1 LVTFILYKI
10 TEFAEKTMELF
21 LVVFGALFSIMNP
34 LGTVPVFVGLTEEL
48 SKKERSVTAFWTAID
63 VLVILI
69 LSFFAGQYI
78 LSFFGISLNA
88 LKIAGGLIITSSG
101 FALLTG
107 KFREHKGMKRKKVQ
121 EDIHTRDAISLTP
134 LAIPMLAGP
143 GTISLLITYNQEF
156 VLTSEILII
165 VGSIFLATLSIYI
178 ILKSAHFIVR
188 FLGASGI
195 NALSRIIGF
204 IVIAIGVEYII
215 SSVVDI
221 LTLIKG

>member
-1 LVTFILYKI
+1 
-10 TEFAEKTMELF
+10 MELF
-21 LVVFGALFSIMNP
+21 LTSFGALFSIMNP
-34 LGTVPVFVGLTEEL
+34 LGTVPVFVGLTQENT
-48 SKKERSVTAFWTAID
+48 SKERSITAFWTAID

-69 LSFFAGQYI
+69 LSFFAGKFI

-88 LKIAGGLIITSSG
+88 LKIAGGLIIASSG

-107 KFREHKGMKRKKVQ
+107 KFKEHKGMKRQRVQ
-121 EDIHTRDAISLTP
+121 DDIKTRESISLTP

-143 GTISLLITYNQEF
+143 GTISLLIAYNQEYQMTQDIL
-156 VLTSEILII
+156 VLSGAMIL
-165 VGSIFLATLSIYI
+165 VSLLIYF
-178 ILKSAHFIVR
+178 ILKSSHFIVK

-215 SSVVDI
+215 SSVVSI
-221 LTLIKG
+221 VSQIKF

>member
-1 LVTFILYKI
+1 
-10 TEFAEKTMELF
+10 MELF
-21 LVVFGALFSIMNP
+21 LVAFGALFSIMNP
-34 LGTVPVFVGLTEEL
+34 LGTVPVFVGLTEEH
-48 SKKERSVTAFWTAID
+48 SKKERAAIAFWTAID
-63 VLVILI
+63 VLIILL
-69 LSFFAGQYI
+69 LSFCAGQYI

-88 LKIAGGLIITSSG
+88 LKIAGGLIIASSG

-121 EDIHTRDAISLTP
+121 ADINSREAISLTP

-143 GTISLLITYNQEF
+143 GTISLLITYNQEYQ
-156 VLTSEILII
+156 LTAEIITL
-165 VGSIFLATLSIYI
+165 VGAMSFAALTIYI
-178 ILKSAHFIVR
+178 ALKSAHFIVK

-215 SSVVDI
+215 IAVKSI
-221 LTLIKG
+221 FGLTF